1 MTGNRIHNFN
11 AGPAAL
17 PLPVLEEI
25 RDEFTDYKG
34 SGMSIIEVSHRSKW
48 FDDVINQAV
57 DRTKRLLGLGDDFQ
71 VLFIQGGASLQFCM
85 IPMNL
90 ALNKRPVDYIDT
102 GTWSTKAIKEAR
114 IQGKDVRVPASSED
128 RNFSYIPRDFQV
140 DEDAA
145 YLHFTSN
152 NTIKGTQ
159 WAAFP
164 KAGDVPLICD
174 MSSDIMSRSFDAAP
188 FGLIYAG
195 AQKNIGPAGTAMVI
209 IRKDMLERVPENIPT
224 MLKYSTFA
232 DKNSMFNTPA
242 CFVIY
247 TINLVLKWLEET
259 VGGLAKMEQLNR
271 KKAGILYDFIDASG
285 FYKGT
290 ADQDSRSLMN
300 VTFRLPSEDLEKKF
314 VEEAIENGLGGLKGH
329 RSVGGCRASIY
340 NATGLE
346 AVEAL
351 RDFMTRFEKKNG

>member
-1 MTGNRIHNFN
+1 MGKRIYNFN

-25 RDEFTDYKG
+25 QSELLDYKG
-34 SGMSIIEVSHRSKW
+34 SGISILEVSHRSKW
-48 FDDVINQAV
+48 FDDVINEAV
-57 DRTKRLLGLGDDFQ
+57 ERTKRLLGLGDDFH

-90 ALNKRPVDYIDT
+90 GLKGRPVDYINT
-102 GTWSTKAIKEAR
+102 GTWSTKAIKEAE
-114 IQGKDVRVPASSED
+114 IQGKDVRVIASSED
-128 RNFSYIPRDFQV
+128 KGFSYIPDGFTV
-140 DEDAA
+140 DKDAS

-159 WAAFP
+159 WARFP
-164 KAGDVPLICD
+164 EAEGVPLVCD
-174 MSSDIMSRSFDAAP
+174 MSSDIMSRPFDAAP

-195 AQKNIGPAGTAMVI
+195 AQKNIGPSGSALVI
-209 IRKDMLERVPENIPT
+209 IRGDMLERTPHNLPT
-224 MLKYSTFA
+224 MLKYATFA

-242 CFVIY
+242 CVVIY

-259 VGGLAKMEQLNR
+259 IGGLEKMDEINQ
-271 KKAGILYDFIDASG
+271 KKGSIIYDFIDQSG
-285 FYKGT
+285 FYQGT
-290 ADQDSRSLMN
+290 AARESRSLMN

-314 VEEAIENGLGGLKGH
+314 VREALKEGLGGLKGH

-340 NATGLE
+340 NASGVE
-346 AVEAL
+346 AVKAL
-351 RDFMTRFEKKNG
+351 VEFMKEFERKEG